1 MDASIIAVCHFSWK
15 CSDYS
20 LERTLSL
27 VHQADTGRAALSIFP
42 KPRIKLSSGHLSHLI
57 YYNLYLF
64 LLPPISGRS
73 NASDCRDCISIEDR
87 AHELE
92 LKKGFVVS
100 SRVQG
105 TDSFPFLCCVI
116 GVPCMAIRHTS
127 WRRAAGRRSVARA
140 GRPAKRLFRYAH
152 CMQRG
157 ASRHLP
163 LEIVRSGTASYASI
177 LPQGQVS
184 AAQTHPAPRTRCT
197 PLLGFITVHS

>member
-42 KPRIKLSSGHLSHLI
+42 KPYIKLSSGHLSRLI

-73 NASDCRDCISIEDR
+73 NVSVCRDCISIEDR
-87 AHELE
+87 THDLE
-92 LKKGFVVS
+92 LNKGFVVS

-105 TDSFPFLCCVI
+105 TELLPLSVLHDRRAVHGYKAYIL
-116 GVPCMAIRHTS
+116 AA
-127 WRRAAGRRSVARA
+127 WRRGGATWRGR
-140 GRPAKRLFRYAH
+140 GDRP
-152 CMQRG
+152 
-157 ASRHLP
+157 
-163 LEIVRSGTASYASI
+163 SGYFGMHIAC
-177 LPQGQVS
+177 S
-184 AAQTHPAPRTRCT
+184 AAHRGTC
-197 PLLGFITVHS
+197 HSK